1 MEDADAIY
9 KAIDEKG
16 GHFFVCGDVK
26 MAHDVTSRLE
36 QIVMEKGNMTAERAK
51 QYIVKM
57 RVYLHSLLVYLFFT
71 LAVLLYFSEGTLD
84 SSVSVLEEFICAVF
98 SNVSDEIKKLVP
110 YLLSGYVSLP

>member
-36 QIVMEKGNMTAERAK
+36 QIIMEKGNMTAERAK

-57 RVYLHSLLVYLFFT
+57 RVYMLSLLDHS
-71 LAVLLYFSEGTLD
+71 VLRISNFSKGTLE
-84 SSVSVLEEFICAVF
+84 SIF
-98 SNVSDEIKKLVP
+98 SCLIFTSFM
-110 YLLSGYVSLP
+110 

>member
-9 KAIDEKG
+9 KAIDDKG

-57 RVYLHSLLVYLFFT
+57 RVYVHSLLVYLFWR
-71 LAVLLYFSEGTLD
+71 LLCYLISLRELW
-84 SSVSVLEEFICAVF
+84 SLVSVS
-98 SNVSDEIKKLVP
+98 
-110 YLLSGYVSLP
+110 

>member
-57 RVYLHSLLVYLFFT
+57 RVCAFIAQSFIFAHT
-71 LAVLLYFSEGTLD
+71 VLPNLSKGTLD
-84 SSVSVLEEFICAVF
+84 SSF
-98 SNVSDEIKKLVP
+98 SR
-110 YLLSGYVSLP
+110 LLSTSLVKFILNHKNAFQ